1 VPVLNLPSVYIGDDE
16 LWQIPS
22 LAFYLFSHVIQ
33 GKPDIDRL
41 QTIAI
46 EHLAERDFL
55 HILAVMCSPDAPA
68 IAAQFHEALG
78 SEELYTA
85 TQLLSEG
92 KQYGVWSR
100 MDAATALSISDRK
113 SPCDIL
119 RSSISKDWV
128 AHFAYGYILRRII
141 SLHQKP
147 ETRKVASLTEAA
159 TRVERYCQV
168 NRIGGAKRQNI
179 IRHIWRRYRSVSHL
193 WAARSIIQDCGLGE
207 KAIPEWFPIFCG
219 TAQWAPRAGRCYY
232 TRRKTT
238 R

>member
-78 SEELYTA
+78 SEELYNRNTA
-85 TQLLSEG
+85 SQRRQAIRGMEPDGCRDSLVHQRQKIPVRYFEIL
-92 KQYGVWSR
+92 
-100 MDAATALSISDRK
+100 
-113 SPCDIL
+113 DI
-119 RSSISKDWV
+119 
-128 AHFAYGYILRRII
+128 
-141 SLHQKP
+141 
-147 ETRKVASLTEAA
+147 E
-159 TRVERYCQV
+159 
-168 NRIGGAKRQNI
+168 
-179 IRHIWRRYRSVSHL
+179 
-193 WAARSIIQDCGLGE
+193 GLGRPFRLRLHSAADYLAASEARNE
-207 KAIPEWFPIFCG
+207 KSRISH
-219 TAQWAPRAGRCYY
+219 
-232 TRRKTT
+232 
-238 R
+238 